1 MGSVSEVFNVARSTV
16 KSVTRDVII
25 ELCKLSPKFLAWPS
39 QKDAPLLAK
48 DFKSRSDFPGLC

>member
-16 KSVTRDVII
+16 KSVTRDVIV
-25 ELCKLSPKFLAWPS
+25 ELCKLSPKFIAWPS
-39 QKDAPLLAK
+39 QEDAPLLAK